1 MKNRLKAGGLF
12 SFLFFF
18 IFSGVYAQ
26 FSIETELR
34 PRSELRNGYQQLIQS
49 GATSAA
55 IVSQRTRLKFSYQK
69 EGLRLVIA
77 PQDVRIWGDE
87 KNHSTGGNFGDE
99 ASLDLHEGYAEIDL
113 NSMISLAAGRM
124 ELNYDNE
131 WLLGR
136 RNWNQSGIA
145 SDAILVRLAQ
155 AKWSLHAAF
164 SWNTL
169 KDALKDNF
177 YPADRYKALSFCWI
191 NFRPNAH
198 NNLSFLLLSTGQTP
212 SDTVNTLRFRFTGGF
227 YYKINKPLLSGDFN
241 FYYQFGKKPDNTA
254 VSSFLTAGN
263 FTINT
268 GKVTPGIGWTL
279 SSGNKNLQGTTD
291 HTFDLVYTAR
301 HKFLGNMDYFRNLT
315 TSVKQ
320 AGLADIYGTIFY
332 KAGKGITVQNA
343 LHYFSLLVNN
353 AIAPT
358 QKKLAWENDFI
369 VRYKIAE
376 WGTLEYGFLFLIPYE
391 GLKQIQQVP
400 RPASPIFTYLMLTV
414 NTRVFP

>member
-12 SFLFFF
+12 TLL
-18 IFSGVYAQ
+18 ILLVSGVYAQ

-34 PRSELRNGYQQLIQS
+34 PRVELRNGYQQLLPF
-49 GATSAA
+49 GTAPAA

-113 NSMISLAAGRM
+113 NSRISIAAGRM

-145 SDAILVRLAQ
+145 SDAVLARLVQ

-169 KDALKDNF
+169 KDALKDNL
-177 YPADRYKALSFCWI
+177 YPADRYKTLSFCWI
-191 NFRPNAH
+191 NYRPNAD

-227 YYKINKPLLSGDFN
+227 YYKINKPWVSGDFN
-241 FYYQFGKKPDNTA
+241 FYYQFGKKPDNTP
-254 VSSFLTAGN
+254 VSAYLTAGN

-268 GKVTPGIGWTL
+268 GKLAPGIGWTL
-279 SSGNKNLQGTTD
+279 SSGNKILQGSTD

-315 TSVKQ
+315 TSVNQ
-320 AGLADIYGTIFY
+320 AGLVDIYGTILW
-332 KAGKGITVQNA
+332 KAAKGITVQNA
-343 LHYFSLLVNN
+343 LHYFSLLVTNP
-353 AIAPT
+353 IAPA
-358 QKKLAWENDFI
+358 QKQLAWENDLI
-369 VRYKIAE
+369 VRYRIAE
-376 WGTLEYGFLFLIPYE
+376 WGTLEYGFLFMIPSE

-400 RPASPIFTYLMLTV
+400 DSHAPIYTYLMLTV